1 MVSYPLSQNSYNKL
15 SKLINDTFSL
25 SPVINILSLSKSTT
39 FTHHHEH
46 QHTPPHLP
54 PTFKVWKGKF
64 IIIFYYLI
72 TTSILPSPIYPN
84 TLSQNRIEED
94 TAQSTGISLSFAFK
108 LGATWAPTHPIT
120 CKLVHQH
127 QLTTLINALPTCISK
142 RKSILSSP
150 PFSIALIKFGQIS
163 ILHSAPLVV

>member
-1 MVSYPLSQNSYNKL
+1 MVSYPQSQNSFNYNKL

-25 SPVINILSLSKSTT
+25 PPVINILSLSKSTT
-39 FTHHHEH
+39 FTHYHEH

-108 LGATWAPTHPIT
+108 LGTTWAPTHPIT
-120 CKLVHQH
+120 YKLVHQH
-127 QLTTLINALPTCISK
+127 CQLAFPSVNPHCLPH
-142 RKSILSSP
+142 LSQS
-150 PFSIALIKFGQIS
+150 LQ
-163 ILHSAPLVV
+163 